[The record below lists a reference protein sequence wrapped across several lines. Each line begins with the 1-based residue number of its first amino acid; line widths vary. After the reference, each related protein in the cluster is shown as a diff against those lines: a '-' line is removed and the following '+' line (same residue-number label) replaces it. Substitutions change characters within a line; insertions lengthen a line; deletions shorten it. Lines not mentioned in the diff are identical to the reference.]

1 MKKSAVDPELLAR
14 DKQFVWHPFTQTFSA
29 DVPLQI
35 KRAEGTLLFGM
46 DDESYI
52 DANSSWWVNVHGHAH
67 PHIGGALKAQ
77 FETLDHVIFAGATHP
92 KAVELAERI
101 CGTLP
106 NNFQKVFFSDNGS
119 TATEVALK
127 MVFQYFFNQGIEKKR
142 VLAMSGA
149 YHGDT
154 FGAMS
159 VGERDKFNAPF
170 EPYFFD
176 VNYIDF
182 PTKETEKTI
191 LAQAK
196 KAFET
201 KEYCCLIVEPLIQ
214 GASGMRIYSVEFL
227 DALTTLAQENEVLV
241 IFDEVM
247 TGFGR
252 TGKMYA
258 MDYCNVKPD
267 LVTLSKGLTAGV
279 LPMGLTITSDKIF
292 NAFLSPDKTKAFLHG
307 HSFTANPLGC
317 AVACANLDLFEQKE
331 TWGRIDEISN
341 WNALFLEELK
351 TLSNVSNVRCIGTI
365 LAFEVNT
372 EKETSYFSDLR
383 DQAFKY
389 CIANG
394 VFLRPLGNVLFI
406 NPPYSITEEE
416 YKKVKDVILA
426 FLRGLN

>member
-1 MKKSAVDPELLAR
+1 MSKSKIDVDLKIKDE
-14 DKQFVWHPFTQTFSA
+14 QFVWHPFTQTFNA
-29 DVPLQI
+29 DAPLQV

-46 DDESYI
+46 GDESYI

-67 PHIGGALKAQ
+67 PHIGNALKTQ

-106 NNFQKVFFSDNGS
+106 NHFQKVFFSDNGS

-127 MVFQYFFNQGIEKKR
+127 MVFQYFFNQGIEKKH

-176 VNYIDF
+176 VTYIDF
-182 PTKETEKTI
+182 PTKGTEQTI
-191 LAQAK
+191 LENAK

-214 GASGMRIYSVEFL
+214 GASGMRIYSVDFL

-292 NAFLSPDKTKAFLHG
+292 NAFLSLDKTKAFLHG

-331 TWGRIDEISN
+331 TWDKIDQITH
-341 WNALFLEELK
+341 WNTAFLEELK
-351 TLSNVSNVRCIGTI
+351 AFTNVSNARSLGTI

-383 DQAFKY
+383 DQVFKY

-406 NPPYSITEEE
+406 NPPYSITEQE
-416 YKKVKDVILA
+416 YKKVKNVILS
-426 FLRGLN
+426 FLSGLN